1 MNTLP
6 PEMQLR
12 NNRAPCS
19 YVRREWSFP
28 ELHDSDPGEF
38 LKSAVVW
45 DDGISC
51 KGDYTLHYKHS
62 ILEKTSHKHKSKKSL
77 VIFLESLIIHFDVSL
92 TLHLSACLICRS
104 SSASPFFSF
113 CLLDA
118 WDSVKHLE
126 GVIGDTMGSLHHL
139 TSLLRNNPMHGLI
152 QQSAL
157 ANEE

>member
-1 MNTLP
+1 MT
-6 PEMQLR
+6 
-12 NNRAPCS
+12 
-19 YVRREWSFP
+19 VT
-28 ELHDSDPGEF
+28 GEF

-62 ILEKTSHKHKSKKSL
+62 ILEKTSHKHKSKQSL
-77 VIFLESLIIHFDVSL
+77 AIFLKSLIIHFDVSL
-92 TLHLSACLICRS
+92 TLHLSACLIYRS
-104 SSASPFFSF
+104 SFTSPFFSF

-157 ANEE
+157 ASEE